1 MGRSPLIVSGA
12 AYGYRGS
19 MLVLHHDFT
28 SLRSAVAVQRC
39 QRLVD
44 AGRVIV
50 FRGVDVL
57 GIDATIPTT
66 LELQADFHAAVDAAR
81 ALGLDARAP
90 RLRPPTVGAHLVTEV
105 ALARGVAAA
114 WRQAVHVAYF
124 IDGLD
129 IGDVSVLEVLA
140 RSIGLDVPEV
150 TRALGDRQRVGAVRR
165 RMGADRQRG
174 VGGVPVLEF
183 DGTLLSAEVDDARL
197 EQLAALSAEPR
208 H

>member
-1 MGRSPLIVSGA
+1 
-12 AYGYRGS
+12 

-57 GIDATIPTT
+57 GIDVAIPTT
-66 LELQADFHAAVDAAR
+66 LEQQADFHAAVDAAR
-81 ALGLDARAP
+81 ALGLDVRAP
-90 RLRPPTVGAHLVTEV
+90 RMRPPTVGAHLVTEV
-105 ALARGVAAA
+105 ARARGVAAA
-114 WRQAVHVAYF
+114 WRHAVHVAYF
-124 IDGLD
+124 VDGLD
-129 IGDVSVLEVLA
+129 IGDPSVLELLA
-140 RSIGLDVPEV
+140 GSIGLDVPEV
-150 TRALGDRQRVGAVRR
+150 TRALGDGQRVAAVRR

-197 EQLAALSAEPR
+197 EELAALSAQPR